1 MRNGLKRAAAF
12 ALTILM
18 LLTLLP
24 AALATES
31 VTTSDAVV
39 PGLSL
44 ATVEPD
50 YRGMFDELMAAD
62 GAAFEELAAVYM
74 ADEGFLAWVD
84 QAVASGEMTEDEYAA
99 FAEKINAGISTM
111 EISGETTVGMGG
123 TITLTSNNSR
133 YDDNDAHTW
142 TCSNT
147 DVAFI
152 SANNGQSA
160 NVTGIAGG
168 SVTITHGYA
177 TRYYWGEYG
186 GWRYET
192 YVITVLDSYATL
204 TDESAEIYYLKAPNY
219 DPDTNDTKQWCDDRL
234 DVGTVN
240 MTGATWKASV
250 GVPDGDKYKN
260 VFEPA
265 SYVRSMADLIWTEY
279 GWRLDRSTYPGDWK
293 AIFDAYKQELGED
306 ITEDDIQAIYLV
318 PYKISRNNGTTPDKH
333 IDCTVSIVTE
343 DFYTAIF
350 WVIEPGTSVPI
361 QVDAEYYKADEPV
374 LRSNALPSEDYE
386 DTMEV
391 NGIIYELE
399 TGWYAEDRVTKIEEE
414 EWPYTPSDAE
424 LEDGTVN
431 FYAYYVPKEATV
443 TVTKTVAGEE
453 TDESFAFEYTI
464 TNRDGTTDPVT
475 FELTH
480 GEKAEIS
487 VPNGA
492 KLEVT
497 ETNAEGYTTSYEI
510 TGGVTGSGTGTAAT
524 IDPVPL
530 AGATIAFTNTR
541 NTVDVTIEKQV
552 TGNMGDRSKDFEFV
566 LSGADADGNTLKFSG
581 SQSGGFTVDPS
592 GSEKIQFTLKHG
604 QYVTLSGLPLNAQL
618 TIKEKNAGGY
628 DMSVLYPSGEDGVRN
643 EDIAATADG
652 VIIPEV
658 TITVLDGGTIT
669 VKNEKEARPDTGIV
683 TDSLPY
689 IVILACVVAIGA
701 VVIVRRRGRRDE

>member
-111 EISGETTVGMGG
+111 DIGGKPEITIAVGEEV
-123 TITLTSNNSR
+123 TLTSDEGRYGHSWQSSNS
-133 YDDNDAHTW
+133 
-142 TCSNT
+142 S
-147 DVAFI
+147 VASVEGNERTATITGI
-152 SANNGQSA
+152 SAGTARITHNYGYWDSESI
-160 NVTGIAGG
+160 NVTVQNVVEAAIYYLTTPGAGAG
-168 SVTITHGYA
+168 SNDTSIWCDAPIMSATVSLANATWAPSAGVEADDPAKNIFIIGSNDRISYFAGMEWSNNYNGY
-177 TRYYWGEYG
+177 R
-186 GWRYET
+186 
-192 YVITVLDSYATL
+192 L
-204 TDESAEIYYLKAPNY
+204 TDTDRIAEIYRIYNG
-219 DPDTNDTKQWCDDRL
+219 NDGN
-234 DVGTVN
+234 VEVPE
-240 MTGATWKASV
+240 
-250 GVPDGDKYKN
+250 GVE
-260 VFEPA
+260 V
-265 SYVRSMADLIWTEY
+265 
-279 GWRLDRSTYPGDWK
+279 
-293 AIFDAYKQELGED
+293 
-306 ITEDDIQAIYLV
+306 YLV
-318 PYKISRNNGTTPDKH
+318 PYKISRNNGTREDVPDAAVH
-333 IDCTVSIVTE
+333 VDCTVLIVDPNDQTYKAQFEVVYPNEYQVTAEETVYKMNERIQKTNKAPDTE
-343 DFYTAIF
+343 QFPHTYVDSSTGITYEFDGWYNEAGEK
-350 WVIEPGTSVPI
+350 VSED
-361 QVDAEYYKADEPV
+361 DAEGVEGWQNGYA
-374 LRSNALPSEDYE
+374 PSED
-386 DTMEV
+386 
-391 NGIIYELE
+391 
-399 TGWYAEDRVTKIEEE
+399 
-414 EWPYTPSDAE
+414 E
-424 LEDGTVN
+424 LEDLCVY

-552 TGNMGDRSKDFEFV
+552 TGNMGDRSKEFDFV
-566 LSGADADGNTLKFSG
+566 LSGAEYDGGPSLKFSV

-592 GSEKIQFTLKHG
+592 GSAQIEFTLKHG
-604 QYVTLSGLPLNAQL
+604 QSVTLTGLPINAVLN
-618 TIKEKNAGGY
+618 IEEENAGGY
-628 DMSVLYPSGEDGVRN
+628 DMSVSSPSGED
-643 EDIAATADG
+643 DIFNVDITVDG
-652 VIIPEV
+652 ETEEILPEA
-658 TITVLDGGTIT
+658 TITVFASGKII
-669 VKNEKEARPDTGIV
+669 VENNKEARPDTGIV